1 MTRSQACRILGV
13 SIDADMQEIK
23 KKLAETMKTFRLPR
37 YHELPDVGL
46 YLEQVVRYVNRYIIM
61 EENELTPSMVSNYV
75 KQKLIP
81 GPVKKSYTA
90 DSIAYLLFMASTK
103 TVIPLG
109 DIRFMMGVQKETY
122 DLQVDYYYFCAE
134 FENLIQYVYGL
145 KEKED
150 EIGYDDT
157 EQKELLR
164 SALLSVTYKIYLEQY
179 VKFLRERT
187 D

>member
-1 MTRSQACRILGV
+1 
-13 SIDADMQEIK
+13 
-23 KKLAETMKTFRLPR
+23 
-37 YHELPDVGL
+37 
-46 YLEQVVRYVNRYIIM
+46 
-61 EENELTPSMVSNYV
+61 MVSNYV

-90 DSIAYLLFMASTK
+90 DSIAYLLFMAYTK

-122 DLQVDYYYFCAE
+122 DLQVAYDYFCAE
-134 FENLIQYVYGL
+134 FENLIQYVYGI

>member
-1 MTRSQACRILGV
+1 
-13 SIDADMQEIK
+13 MQEIK
-23 KKLAETMKTFRLPR
+23 KKVAEQMKTFRLPR

-90 DSIAYLLFMASTK
+90 DSIAYLLFMAYTK

-122 DLQVDYYYFCAE
+122 DLQVAYDYFCAE
-134 FENLIQYVYGL
+134 FENLIQYVYGI

>member
-1 MTRSQACRILGV
+1 M
-13 SIDADMQEIK
+13 
-23 KKLAETMKTFRLPR
+23 
-37 YHELPDVGL
+37 DVGL
-46 YLEQVVRYVNRYIIM
+46 YLEQVVRYVNRYIVM

-90 DSIAYLLFMASTK
+90 DSIAYLLFMAYTK

-122 DLQVDYYYFCAE
+122 DLQVAYDYFCAE
-134 FENLIQYVYGL
+134 FENLIQYVYGI

>member
-1 MTRSQACRILGV
+1 
-13 SIDADMQEIK
+13 MQEIK
-23 KKLAETMKTFRLPR
+23 KKLAEPMKTFRLPR

-61 EENELTPSMVSNYV
+61 EENEMTPSMVSNYV

-90 DSIAYLLFMASTK
+90 DSIAYLLFMAYTK

-122 DLQVDYYYFCAE
+122 DLQVAYDYFCAE
-134 FENLIQYVYGL
+134 FENLIQYVYGI